1 MSWCTWSTSLDGYI
15 RNAPSGTEVHAEH
28 QLRVERSTWW
38 MDQHMQNHTKKNSN
52 QALRLW
58 SGSTDFK
65 TPDYRKINP
74 REYQI
79 VKTHTKETTWI
90 QDPACLATSSTL
102 CRMPHPNYKQN
113 KNTNPIISIQ
123 DYNLTQPCPS
133 EVKQTNSAQISP
145 YLKLTQTTEPTSGG
159 QTQKRK
165 KEFNLKAWKRKPQ
178 TEWVKKEKSEKAEKH
193 CTNEGT
199 N

>member
-28 QLRVERSTWW
+28 QLRVDRSTWW
-38 MDQHMQNHTKKNSN
+38 MEQHMQNHTKKNSN

-58 SGSTDFK
+58 SGSTDSK

-133 EVKQTNSAQISP
+133 EVKQTN
-145 YLKLTQTTEPTSGG
+145 KLSTNLTLFEAYTNHWTNLRRAD
-159 QTQKRK
+159 TKK
-165 KEFNLKAWKRKPQ
+165 KERIQP
-178 TEWVKKEKSEKAEKH
+178 
-193 CTNEGT
+193 
-199 N
+199 